1 MLLPSPACATL
12 KISAFGRKIFRYA
25 LPPFFCGAARK
36 VFASTRVSLR
46 MPPEML
52 YQLLSSK
59 VISAASP
66 VPPFM
71 CDCSTPFTRDE
82 VSASP
87 GL

>member
-12 KISAFGRKIFRYA
+12 RINAFGKNILRYA

-36 VFASTRVSLR
+36 VFARTRVSLR
-46 MPPEML
+46 IPPEML
-52 YQLLSSK
+52 YQVFSSK
-59 VISAASP
+59 VSSAASP

-71 CDCSTPFTRDE
+71 CDCSTLLTREE

-87 GL
+87 PL